1 MNRGYM
7 GTPKGHQAL
16 SHLAVIGGDPPVGHH
31 VKRYRVLGLLL
42 FPLLLAGCSG
52 DDLHLAGKG
61 ADPAD
66 IALRG
71 KLGTVTWHWGTKSF
85 TEAVTANKRTTV
97 RGDAGVSGTLDI
109 TLAGGKHVFL
119 VGEHSTFACRH
130 GCAELHMPAL
140 WVVAD
145 P

>member
-1 MNRGYM
+1 
-7 GTPKGHQAL
+7 
-16 SHLAVIGGDPPVGHH
+16 

-42 FPLLLAGCSG
+42 LPLFVAACAS

-66 IALRG
+66 ITLRG
-71 KLGTVTWHWGTKSF
+71 KAGSVTWHWGSRSF
-85 TEAVTANKRTTV
+85 AETITAISRTTV
-97 RGDAGVSGTLDI
+97 RKASGVSGTLDI
-109 TLAGGKHVFL
+109 TLSGGKHVFL